1 MERHQRESHFRQRA
15 NTLEKSE
22 QIRPPPRRRRPSSHE
37 FDVDN
42 ISMESVVS
50 SSAPA
55 DMRPMR
61 AGSVPPQPQVT
72 AAALNPTDSVMTV
85 PRIRRLT
92 TRPKL
97 TLQSPCSQPCS
108 GHNTPT
114 SHTGTSALD
123 LSDLPFGSTSATSSE
138 SPKNEPMNLRK
149 SSSQRRTAKWNWIWN
164 KSAMNSS
171 KEQTLP
177 AAKISNSF
185 LSRKSRKSRH
195 ISCPDITSVSSES
208 SRSTSPVTFTLT
220 SLFGSNLHYNS
231 MPKRRRSPRVKMQV
245 ANQRV
250 FNDFATEIV
259 DVLRP
264 VQYCQI
270 NRDPYEDCFFVDVDS
285 GEG

>member
-1 MERHQRESHFRQRA
+1 MQ
-15 NTLEKSE
+15 
-22 QIRPPPRRRRPSSHE
+22 
-37 FDVDN
+37 
-42 ISMESVVS
+42 VS

-61 AGSVPPQPQVT
+61 AGSVPPGPVVNQADT
-72 AAALNPTDSVMTV
+72 LVMTV

-92 TRPKL
+92 NRPKL
-97 TLQSPCSQPCS
+97 TLQSPASLPCS

-114 SHTGTSALD
+114 SHSGASALD

-138 SPKNEPMNLRK
+138 SPKNEPLVNLRK
-149 SSSQRRTAKWNWIWN
+149 NSSSQRRIAKWSWIWN
-164 KSAMNSS
+164 KSA
-171 KEQTLP
+171 
-177 AAKISNSF
+177 AAKDHHPQALHHQPAKTHNSF

-195 ISCPDITSVSSES
+195 ISCPDITSVSTES

-245 ANQRV
+245 ADQRV

-270 NRDPYEDCFFVDVDS
+270 NRDPYEDCFFVEVEPPS
-285 GEG
+285 